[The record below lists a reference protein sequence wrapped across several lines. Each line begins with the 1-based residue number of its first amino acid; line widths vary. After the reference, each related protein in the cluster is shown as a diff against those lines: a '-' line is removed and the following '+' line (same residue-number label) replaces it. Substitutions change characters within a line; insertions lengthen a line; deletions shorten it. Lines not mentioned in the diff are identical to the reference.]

1 MTDRR
6 VLIFGEGPHEIGGRM
21 DAELSCEELPALPR
35 LVRRLAGEPKR
46 AGYVCC
52 RFKEVR
58 AVHGKGANKFAKK
71 VIRAM
76 RQAERGGFHGAVIVI
91 DRDRQ
96 PDRERIGALRQ
107 GRDVADDAG
116 CPPCAVGTAVET
128 FDAWMIADADGIKTA
143 GGDPTKAPP
152 NPESLDAKAGPRHP
166 KDVAHDVFG
175 AAEGSGL
182 GEKYAHVAREADLT
196 TLERNC
202 PKSFAPFAK
211 EVRERIAPALR

>member
-6 VLIFGEGPHEIGGRM
+6 VLVFGEGPHEIGRKV
-21 DAELSCEELPALPR
+21 DTELSCEELPALPR
-35 LVRRLAGEPKR
+35 LVHRFADEPKS
-46 AGYVCC
+46 ATYVCR
-52 RFKEVR
+52 RFKDVR
-58 AVHGKGANKFAKK
+58 AVHGKGRKFTTK

-76 RQAERGGFHGAVIVI
+76 RQAQRDGFLGAVIVM

-96 PDRERIGALRQ
+96 PDRERIDALRQ
-107 GRDVADDAG
+107 GRDAADDAG